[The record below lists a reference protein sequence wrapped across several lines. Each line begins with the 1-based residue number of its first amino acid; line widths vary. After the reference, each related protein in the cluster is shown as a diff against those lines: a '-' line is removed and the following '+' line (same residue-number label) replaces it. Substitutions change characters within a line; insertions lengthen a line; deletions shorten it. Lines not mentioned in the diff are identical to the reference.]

1 MTREDLADLLEKF
14 ATTTISVSMVPHWTT
29 DEKYEIISNSLD
41 TVVDTVMFCTDRTR
55 LTNPSIN

>member
-1 MTREDLADLLEKF
+1 MTREDLAKLLEHF
-14 ATTTISVSMVPHWTT
+14 ATAAISVSMVPQWTT
-29 DEKYEIISNSLD
+29 DEKYDIIRNSLD